1 MNDRE
6 YSNYQVKNKVV
17 CRDRGWMIDEIGLE
31 GYPSEIRS
39 ETYHI

>member
-1 MNDRE
+1 MNDSE
-6 YSNYQVKNKVV
+6 YSSYQVKIKVV
-17 CRDRGWMIDEIGLE
+17 CRDRGIDEELGLE